1 MMTLRFDC
9 EKDAFVLI
17 EPEPPVEWA
26 VFLIDNP
33 RKAKRVEA
41 ETFMAAR
48 TIGAWRFELFEK
60 QGWRDRD
67 APKVPDT
74 GRVWAV
80 RPRDGETGRDAID
93 RASGYLEKLKEKGE
107 RDGKD
112 NKSKNGADSGHGISL
127 PNRRRTRGAVTGA
140 RALSELL
147 QPTGEE

>member
-1 MMTLRFDC
+1 MLRFDAQ
-9 EKDAFVLI
+9 KDAFVLI

-41 ETFMAAR
+41 ATFMAAR

-93 RASGYLEKLKEKGE
+93 RASGYLEKLKNEAE
-107 RDGKD
+107 TI
-112 NKSKNGADSGHGISL
+112 SKEVAATNPQGARARASGGA
-127 PNRRRTRGAVTGA
+127 NRRR
-140 RALSELL
+140 
-147 QPTGEE
+147 